1 MAANKIIRT
10 ATVAMSLKIL
20 LKGQLKFLSQY
31 YEVVAV
37 SGNDAD
43 LDAVKKN
50 EGVSVVPVTMK
61 RSIDPFYD
69 LISLYRLY
77 KLFKKERP
85 IIVHSI
91 TPKAGLLS
99 MMAAKY
105 ANVPIRIHTFT
116 GLVFPAKKGLFR
128 KILILMD
135 KVLCWHAT
143 HIIPEGEGVK
153 NDLIANRVTSK
164 PLQVLANGNVNGI
177 DTAFFNPDVISKN
190 QQQKLKDELQITN
203 ADFVFIFVGRL
214 VGDKGINELVQ
225 AFSKLCSSS
234 NGFENTKLLL
244 VGPFETDLDPLLP
257 ETLEQLESNENII
270 SVGFQND
277 VRPYFA
283 ISHVLVFPSY
293 REGFPNVVMQA
304 GAMGL
309 PAIVTDINGCNEII
323 VQNNNGII
331 IPEKNTSAI
340 FDAMKMLRSNPELYF
355 QLKNNSRQM
364 ITTRYEQQMVWEA
377 ILKAYQKFEQ
387 DV

>member
-61 RSIDPFYD
+61 RSIAPFYD